1 MTTFLRSKLAFLPFL
16 LACGGTHGTKSH
28 EMSSAGHEQ
37 AARAQE
43 AAIANVE
50 DACQQK
56 RRNQLT
62 TGPGVPTSAGS
73 EPADTPYTPCW
84 QAADRRVVDAH
95 ARAAADHR
103 TASAELRAAEAGA
116 CAGIASED
124 RDMSPFER
132 VADIANVEPLV
143 EQTRVGRTS
152 ALRTETVGAI
162 VTFRAVPGLTAE
174 SLQRIVDCHLARNA
188 ALGHVVPE
196 MPNCPLVPRGARA
209 RVRSVGNGFA
219 VDIRGDD
226 ETAAREIRERAE
238 RLIRHDHTASH

>member
-1 MTTFLRSKLAFLPFL
+1 MTTLLRSKLALLPL
-16 LACGGTHGTKSH
+16 LVACSGTPGTKPH
-28 EMSSAGHEQ
+28 DMSSASHEQ
-37 AARAQE
+37 AARE
-43 AAIANVE
+43 HKSAIANVE

-95 ARAAADHR
+95 ANAAAKHR
-103 TASAELRAAEAGA
+103 TASAELRDAEARA
-116 CAGIASED
+116 CAGISSED

-143 EQTRVGRTS
+143 EQVGTPK
-152 ALRTETVGAI
+152 LPRTETVGAI

-174 SLQRIVDCHLARNA
+174 WLQRIVDCHLARNA

-196 MPNCPLVPRGARA
+196 MPNCPLVPRGVHA

-219 VDIRGDD
+219 VEIRGDD
-226 ETAAREIRERAE
+226 AASVREIRARAE
-238 RLIRHDHTASH
+238 RLIRRDRTAVH